1 DVPRA
6 GINVSEGTWGGH
18 LIEYNDVFNT
28 VLGSSDHGA
37 FNSWGRDRFWH
48 PNRKTMDKIM
58 EDNPEMPYWDAI
70 HTTVIRNNRMR
81 CDHGWDI
88 DLDDGSSNYHLYNNL
103 CLNGGIKLRE
113 GFYRTVE
120 NNIMVNN
127 GFHPH
132 VWFKN
137 SGDVFARNILMTG
150 HQDIRLQAWG
160 KEVDHN
166 LFPSQETL
174 EKAQQNDTDKHSLY
188 GDPLF
193 IDPQQADFK
202 VHDNSPALKIGFKNF
217 PMDRFGI
224 QNPELKRMAKTPEI
238 PALIF
243 PADSENSNRTAEWL
257 GATLKNIE
265 NMGERS
271 AAGLKEISGVLI
283 LKVKEGSLAA
293 KGGIQ
298 EGDVVISCEG
308 KEVKTI
314 SNLLNCNQGNNWKGV
329 LKIRIV
335 RNQNKEDLLLKLK

>member
-1 DVPRA
+1 
-6 GINVSEGTWGGH
+6 
-18 LIEYNDVFNT
+18 
-28 VLGSSDHGA
+28 
-37 FNSWGRDRFWH
+37 
-48 PNRKTMDKIM
+48 
-58 EDNPEMPYWDAI
+58 
-70 HTTVIRNNRMR
+70 
-81 CDHGWDI
+81 
-88 DLDDGSSNYHLYNNL
+88 
-103 CLNGGIKLRE
+103 GGIKLRE

-193 IDPQQADFK
+193 IDPKYGDFR
-202 VHDNSPALKIGFKNF
+202 VLDNSTALKLGFKNF
-217 PMDRFGI
+217 AMDRFGV
-224 QNPELKRMAKTPEI
+224 QKPGLKQIAKTPEI
-238 PALIF
+238 PVIIF
-243 PADSENSNRTAEWL
+243 SADNENPIKTANWL

-265 NMGERS
+265 TMGERS
-271 AAGLKEISGVLI
+271 ATGLKEISGILI

-298 EGDVVISCEG
+298 EGDVVISCEEN
-308 KEVKTI
+308 EVKTI
-314 SNLLNCNQGNNWKGV
+314 SDLLNCNQGNNWKGV